1 MRLPTPDELL
11 PWIVL
16 LPAMGALWNGIVS
29 PVLGRVFGYERSHQ
43 GVGFVA
49 CATVFA
55 AFGLSVLAVAKLAM
69 MPEEARH
76 ATYHAW
82 EWFAIRLPPPF
93 GSADD
98 LRVPIEVALRLDSL
112 SGTMLL
118 VVTGVGSLIH
128 LYSVGYMHHDPS
140 PGRYFAYLNLFM
152 FAMLVLILGESLPVM
167 FIGWEGVGLASYLL
181 IGFWFEKDEN
191 ARAGQKAFIVNR
203 IGDLAFLLGIFL
215 LASQMGTVSFPAM
228 EALLARA
235 PDTLSNVAFELGGY
249 SPKVVTVAAVLLFIG
264 ACGKSAQIPLYVW
277 LPDAMAGPTPVSAL
291 IHAATM
297 VTAGVYMVARMHFVY
312 VLSGTALAV
321 VATTGA
327 VTALFAASIALTQ
340 NDIKKVLAYSTVSQL
355 GYMFAAVGVGAY
367 VTGVFHVVTH
377 AFFKACLFL
386 GAGSVIHA
394 MSGEQDI
401 RKMGGL
407 RAKMPTTHWTF
418 LAATLAIAGFPGTAG
433 FFSKDAILWAV
444 FAREPGRFAG
454 LNLFLYVTLLLGAAC
469 TAFYMFRLYFL
480 VFAGTSRADHHVQEH
495 VHESPWTMTVP
506 LMVLGV
512 LSLVAGFANAE
523 ALHPITHAVPLWF
536 EHWLA
541 PGVEEGVPHI
551 QIATGRASLELGF
564 VGISVVVALAA
575 ILFARSWYDKGPSDK
590 AEALAKGAPGLY
602 RLVLDKW
609 RIDELYDRTIVRGL
623 AWLGRVGADFVD
635 PGLIDRVM
643 VHGTAGLARVL
654 GQLLRLL
661 QTGRIQVYAMVMAAG
676 MAGILFK
683 LTMPESAI
691 ERAIVDGRRV
701 TVDATKGPGYEYRW
715 DFDGD
720 RRWDTEWSGDPH
732 AQHRFKKSGRYA
744 IRLEV
749 RSPLGSA
756 STEHA
761 LRVQGPTV
769 RDQSGGGRTRPAKR
783 APAPERTKQAG
794 GDE

>member
-16 LPAMGALWNGIVS
+16 LPAMGALWNGILS
-29 PVLGRVFGYERSHQ
+29 PVIGRVLGYERSHS

-69 MPEEARH
+69 MPAEARH

-82 EWFAIRLPPPF
+82 EWFTLRLPPPF

-98 LRVPIEVALRLDSL
+98 IRVPVEVALRLDAL

-128 LYSVGYMHHDPS
+128 LYSTGYMHDDPS

-181 IGFWFEKDEN
+181 IGFWFDKDEN
-191 ARAGQKAFIVNR
+191 ARAGQKAFVVNR

-215 LASQMGTVSFPAM
+215 LASQMGTVSFPGM
-228 EALLARA
+228 EQLLARA
-235 PDTLSNVAFELGGY
+235 PDTLNNVAFELGGS
-249 SPKVVTVAAVLLFIG
+249 SPKIVTIAAILLFIG
-264 ACGKSAQIPLYVW
+264 ACGKSAQIPLHVW

-297 VTAGVYMVARMHFVY
+297 VTAGVYMVARMHFVF

-367 VTGVFHVVTH
+367 VTGVFHLVTH

-407 RAKMPTTHWTF
+407 RAKMRTTHWTF
-418 LAATLAIAGFPGTAG
+418 LAATLAISGFPFTAG

-480 VFAGTSRADHHVQEH
+480 VFAGGSRADHHVQEH
-495 VHESPWTMTVP
+495 TPSGGLRQPVHESPWTMTAP

-512 LSLVAGFANAE
+512 LSIVAGFANAE
-523 ALHPITHAVPLWF
+523 ALHGAVPLWF

-551 QIATGRASLELGF
+551 QIGGGRASLELGF
-564 VGISVVVALAA
+564 VGVSVVVALAS
-575 ILFARSWYDKGPSDK
+575 ILYARSWYDKGPSERAD
-590 AEALAKGAPGLY
+590 ALAKGAPGLY

-609 RIDELYDRTIVRGL
+609 RVDELYDRTIVRGL
-623 AWLGRVGADFVD
+623 EWLGRIGAEIVD

-643 VHGTAGLARVL
+643 VHGTAGLARLL
-654 GQLLRLL
+654 GRLLRLL
-661 QTGRIQVYAMVMAAG
+661 QTGRIQVYAMVMAASL
-676 MAGILFK
+676 AGILFK
-683 LTMPESAI
+683 LTIPESDFD
-691 ERAIVDGRRV
+691 RAVDGRRV
-701 TVDATKGPGYEYRW
+701 TLEALKGPGYEYRW

-720 RRWDTEWSGDPH
+720 RRWDTEWGADPH
-732 AQHRFKKSGRYA
+732 VQHRFAKNGRYTV
-744 IRLEV
+744 RLEV

-756 STEHA
+756 TAEHG
-761 LRVQGPTV
+761 VHV
-769 RDQSGGGRTRPAKR
+769 RGK
-783 APAPERTKQAG
+783 APRDRGKAPRDRGEARKKAG
-794 GDE
+794 GSE